1 MLRFFGGW
9 PAAVAAALLFIS
21 SASEA
26 AEPPQGVPI
35 LLYHRL
41 GPEHADDMTVTT
53 KVVEGQLKI
62 IQEGGYH
69 VIPLKSL
76 LAVLADPAAPL
87 PEKSVVLTADDG
99 HKTVYTDLFPLIKKC
114 QIPVTLFIYPSAISN
129 PSAPYAMTWQQL
141 AEMKA
146 SGLVDIQSH
155 TFWHPNFKID
165 KKRLTPAAYEK
176 FVQDQLVKSKAVLGQ
191 KLDIKVDLLA
201 WPFGIYD
208 PELMAAAKAAGY
220 VAAFSIDR
228 RPVTRA
234 ENVMSLPRSIV
245 TDADRGAR
253 FEALLAPPK
262 TTPTPSTPVK
272 ATTSK

>member
-1 MLRFFGGW
+1 MLRLFGGW
-9 PAAVAAALLFIS
+9 LAAMTALLLFVCPS
-21 SASEA
+21 SQA

-76 LAVLADPAAPL
+76 LATLADPAAPL

-99 HKTVYTDLFPLIKKC
+99 HKTVYTDLFPLIKKY

-129 PSAPYAMTWQQL
+129 PYAPYAMTWEQL

-155 TFWHPNFKID
+155 TFWHPNFKIE
-165 KKRLTPAAYEK
+165 KKRLAPAAYEK
-176 FVQDQLVKSKAVLGQ
+176 FTQDQLVKSKTVLEQ
-191 KLDIKVDLLA
+191 KFNIKVDELA

-208 PELMAAAKAAGY
+208 DQLMQWAQADGY
-220 VAAFSIDR
+220 VAAFTIDR
-228 RPVTRA
+228 RAVTRA
-234 ENVMSLPRSIV
+234 DKMMALPRSIV

-253 FEALLAPPK
+253 FEALLSAPK
-262 TTPTPSTPVK
+262 
-272 ATTSK
+272 

>member
-1 MLRFFGGW
+1 MLRIFGGW
-9 PAAVAAALLFIS
+9 LAAMSAMLLFVS
-21 SASEA
+21 STGEA

-87 PEKSVVLTADDG
+87 PEKSVVLAADDG
-99 HKTVYTDLFPLIKKC
+99 HKTVYTDLFPLIKKY

-129 PSAPYAMTWQQL
+129 PSAPYAMTWEQL

-155 TFWHPNFKID
+155 TFWHPNFKIE
-165 KKRLTPAAYEK
+165 KKRLAPAAYEK
-176 FVQDQLVKSKAVLGQ
+176 FTRDQLVKSKAVLEQ
-191 KLDIKVDLLA
+191 KLGGKVDLLA

-208 PELMAAAKAAGY
+208 PELEGWAREAGY

-228 RPVTRA
+228 RPVTRS
-234 ENVMSLPRSIV
+234 ENVMALPRSIV

-253 FEALLAPPK
+253 FEALLAPPPK
-262 TTPTPSTPVK
+262 LS
-272 ATTSK
+272 TSK